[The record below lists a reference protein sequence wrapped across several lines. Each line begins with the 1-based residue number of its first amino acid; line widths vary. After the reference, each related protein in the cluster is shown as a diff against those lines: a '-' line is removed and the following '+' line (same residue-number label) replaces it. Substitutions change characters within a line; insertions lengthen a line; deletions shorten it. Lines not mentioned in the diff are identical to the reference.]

1 MYATETLFAVQK
13 TPVKAIKAEKFRI
26 KNKDAVFLD
35 AIQDE
40 FEKYWQQQKVL
51 ALSKICDEE
60 SLDKQQFKS
69 LIESYT
75 YNGQEPIRQDIF
87 KCLEN
92 RPSILKAR
100 AISKRILLKMKKFI
114 DVFVT
119 GMVG

>member
-92 RPSILKAR
+92 KTSILKAR
-100 AISKRILLKMKKFI
+100 AIGKKIILKNEKLI
-114 DVFVT
+114 AILVT
-119 GMVG
+119 EMTG